1 MNEKGKDMRRSSICR
16 SLVVGISAALVSACG
31 GGGSGTGLSITPP
44 PPPPPPPPPS
54 PGSGTPSGAAVA
66 IFPSPTAGEY
76 GSLGVN
82 ANVGEW
88 TFAGIPTATNK
99 GAVLSPGSNALQQ
112 PKVRYT
118 AAGTYEVQLPGEA
131 YTTLAHAKSVT
142 NPTSDNTILEL
153 SNLRPFNISGSRA
166 RGYQYSEMANWWRP
180 DLDFAF
186 TADFGTVAFGS
197 LTPAGNAPLSG
208 TAIYKGY
215 LAGMTD
221 AKEPLDGGKWLLLP
235 AEGTIYLQF
244 DFGKGT
250 LIGNLALSIPGGM
263 SPTKIGDFAL
273 VQTVLSNGNLSYSG
287 KFQTNLPGANF
298 FNGRFTGP
306 NAQET
311 IGAWAMPFTH
321 DGANHQ
327 AMGAWVA
334 KQ

>member
-1 MNEKGKDMRRSSICR
+1 M
-16 SLVVGISAALVSACG
+16 
-31 GGGSGTGLSITPP
+31 SITPP

-54 PGSGTPSGAAVA
+54 PGSGTPSGAAVV
-66 IFPSPTAGEY
+66 IFPGPTAGEY
-76 GSLGVN
+76 ASLGVF
-82 ANVGEW
+82 ANVGMW
-88 TFAGIPTATNK
+88 TDAGIPTSSDK
-99 GAVLSPGSNALQQ
+99 GAVLVPRNDAGLQ

-118 AAGTYEVQLPGEA
+118 AAGTYEVQMPGEA
-131 YTTLAHAKSVT
+131 YATLTHAKRVT
-142 NPTSDNTILEL
+142 NPTSDNTVFDLPR
-153 SNLRPFNISGSRA
+153 SSSFYVSGSRA
-166 RGYQYSEMANWWRP
+166 RGYQYSEMAGWWRP

-186 TADFGTVAFGS
+186 TADFGTVAFGT
-197 LTPAGNAPLSG
+197 LTPAGNAPTTG
-208 TAIYKGY
+208 TATYQGY
-215 LAGMTD
+215 LAGTTD
-221 AKEPLDGGKWLLLP
+221 VKVALDGGKWWLVP

-244 DFGKGT
+244 DFGKST
-250 LIGNLALSIPGGM
+250 LIGNLALFLPEGM
-263 SPTKIGDFAL
+263 GSTKIGDFGL